1 MKREWMCVLLVAAA
15 ASARAEE
22 KRAAVVYTNDDLAR
36 MAPLRGETGVTS
48 VPAFRPAERQV
59 EKAAVA
65 HGEGYWRAEA
75 DKVQGDLRRLRPEAD
90 QVRGRIESLKREA
103 REAAFRTAMSPRSKP
118 SQGRG
123 DGYETR
129 IVALQ
134 DQLRQIEL
142 DTREREARLEDRARH
157 EGALPGW
164 IR

>member
-1 MKREWMCVLLVAAA
+1 MKREWMCVLLLAAA

-22 KRAAVVYTNDDLAR
+22 KRAAIVYTNDDLAR
-36 MAPLRGETGVTS
+36 VAPLRGETGVTS

-59 EKAAVA
+59 EKAAVT

-75 DKVQGDLRRLRPEAD
+75 DKVQGDLRRLRHEGD
-90 QVRGRIESLKREA
+90 QLRGRIETLKREA
-103 REAAFRTAMSPRSKP
+103 REAGFRTAMSPRSKH

-123 DGYETR
+123 NSYETR

-142 DTREREARLEDRARH
+142 DAREREARLEDRARR